1 MKKIG
6 VSMDWFKSSRG
17 KKTEDYEKEYVTRYK
32 NDEKTKPKKKQ
43 ASKPKKSIE
52 TESYETDQEIKIQ
65 TKKEDPEPL
74 SIKFESVKQ
83 EYNITIKNLMN
94 AKKELK
100 NLKEGIEKSSNE
112 YNDMISKVKLARAD
126 LLKTNSELQEKTVES
141 ISSTEQTKKQSV
153 LSQEIND
160 SKRELSK
167 IKEQINGYKNELESV
182 KMKVD
187 NSPDAKKMKEER
199 ERLEKEI
206 MQKRKELDS
215 GFRELKFIKDEMAKS
230 GKKEGTDKIVDA
242 ASAVV
247 ASMNQKLQTTIT
259 ELNAVKQALEKERAQ
274 RKKTT

>member
-32 NDEKTKPKKKQ
+32 NDEKSKPKKKK

-74 SIKFESVKQ
+74 STKFESVKQ

-199 ERLEKEI
+199 GRLEKEI

>member
-32 NDEKTKPKKKQ
+32 NGEKTKPKKKV
-43 ASKPKKSIE
+43 SKPKKSIE

-74 SIKFESVKQ
+74 STKFESVKQ
-83 EYNITIKNLMN
+83 EYNITIKSLMN
-94 AKKELK
+94 TKKELK
-100 NLKEGIEKSSNE
+100 NLKEDIEKSSNE
-112 YNDMISKVKLARAD
+112 YSDIISKVKSARAD

-141 ISSTEQTKKQSV
+141 ISSTEQTKKQSA

-160 SKRELSK
+160 SKRELSE

-182 KMKVD
+182 KTKVD